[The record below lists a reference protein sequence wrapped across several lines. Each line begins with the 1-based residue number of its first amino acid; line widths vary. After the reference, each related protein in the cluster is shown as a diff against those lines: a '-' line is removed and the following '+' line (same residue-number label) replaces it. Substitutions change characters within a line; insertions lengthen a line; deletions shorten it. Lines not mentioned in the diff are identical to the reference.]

1 MGCPGCWTLPACSS
15 LLRRRLR
22 TGAVTLS
29 SSDPVSIK
37 DRALLF
43 LAAPARRN
51 LCSALWCGLVVPDR
65 VQASS
70 GALGML
76 VCVWS
81 ASLALA
87 L

>member
-1 MGCPGCWTLPACSS
+1 MGCPCWTVPACSS
-15 LLRRRLR
+15 LLRRLKNWV
-22 TGAVTLS
+22 GDAVEQRS
-29 SSDPVSIK
+29 
-37 DRALLF
+37 
-43 LAAPARRN
+43 RRN
-51 LCSALWCGLVVPDR
+51 DETGRCFFWLPRRVEICAPALWCGLVYPDR

>member
-1 MGCPGCWTLPACSS
+1 MMRPGAAFFGCPGGVEIC
-15 LLRRRLR
+15 
-22 TGAVTLS
+22 
-29 SSDPVSIK
+29 
-37 DRALLF
+37 
-43 LAAPARRN
+43 AP
-51 LCSALWCGLVVPDR
+51 ALWCGLFYPDR